1 MSTTNKVAAI
11 TGAAGG
17 IGRAIA
23 ERLCRDG
30 YSVVLCDIDKAGLA
44 DTAAALSVNGKVFA
58 QIVDV
63 TDQSSVAAALAAVE
77 QQFGRLDALINAA
90 GIMGMVDNK
99 LPSMLDMPMP
109 VWHRVLNVNLTGP
122 FMMCKAALPLMR
134 RGTAGRI
141 VNVASRAA
149 RIGTGDA
156 AYAAS
161 KGGLVT
167 LSRNLAREL
176 GRYGI
181 TVNCIAPSWVD
192 TPLTRALGGSQKPA
206 SVKYSETPLGRM
218 GTVMDMAG
226 AVAFLVSE
234 DASFITGTVLDVN
247 GGASMY

>member
-1 MSTTNKVAAI
+1 MS
-11 TGAAGG
+11 
-17 IGRAIA
+17 
-23 ERLCRDG
+23 
-30 YSVVLCDIDKAGLA
+30 
-44 DTAAALSVNGKVFA
+44 
-58 QIVDV
+58 
-63 TDQSSVAAALAAVE
+63 
-77 QQFGRLDALINAA
+77 
-90 GIMGMVDNK
+90 
-99 LPSMLDMPMP
+99 

-122 FMMCKAALPLMR
+122 FMMSKAALPLMR

-192 TPLTRALGGSQKPA
+192 TPLTRALGSSQKPT
-206 SVKYSETPLGRM
+206 SVKFAETPLGRM

-226 AVAFLVSE
+226 AVAFLVSD

-247 GGASMY
+247 GGSSMY